1 VISTAGDFVIVD
13 NSDKH
18 WKALEYLR
26 QWCAIS
32 SGIDIATGHF
42 EIGSLL
48 ALDGE
53 WQKVGRIRVLLG
65 GPSSRPTQEAV
76 RQAATELQTSLASE
90 RRADPFLSG
99 LPAVVDAMRSG
110 QIEARV
116 YRKSKFHAKA
126 YITHS
131 TLDVVGSAALVGSS
145 NFTRPGLTGNVELN
159 VRFTGAEVRD
169 LQEWYEHYWEEAEPL
184 TADLLKVLDRYT
196 APATPFEVYCKALQ
210 ALTQNVTPGDHEWE
224 TEHSLLYPL
233 LAPYQ
238 RDAYLGLKQRA
249 RSYGGGMLTD
259 GVGLGKTFVGLMLA
273 EYYAVKER
281 RNVLIVAT
289 KTGQGAVWEPEI
301 AKRLPMLQGDD
312 FTNLRVMAHTDL
324 TAPSALARIQQLAAR
339 ADVIII
345 DEAHNFRNR
354 GKIGT
359 EPGAPVSRWA
369 RMQSICAGKTT
380 FLLTATPINNSLFD
394 LVHELQL
401 FTGDDDAYFA
411 PIGINSLRTY
421 VNRLERSFRDAH
433 DGHHGTDIDLT
444 GFQELL
450 ASDEL
455 LRSLIVQ
462 NSRKYAMESSMVDG
476 AATVQ
481 FPKPSPPKAVP
492 YDYDLTYSRLL
503 GELEA
508 AFQRDNPLFI
518 LPLYYPLFYSTSPE
532 VDPFANNRQKQ
543 VVGLIR
549 TTFLKRFESSLAA
562 FTGSCLD
569 MAERIQTWIRANTLS
584 IPGTEQRLADW
595 RAAHADIITTLNAA
609 FRPSRA
615 ADDPE
620 EDTVLSEEQEYEL
633 HLDPAEYRL
642 ADMIDDAFTDLDQLA
657 ALLERAEQVGIAG
670 DTKYV
675 QLRKLLLGGA
685 KTQNKA
691 GELFDPAFAKHKVLV
706 FTEFSDTARYL
717 HDRLVADG
725 LTEVDWLDGSRTSD
739 RVKMIRRLAPHYNGL
754 TDDERSQLIPLRVLI
769 STDVLS
775 EGVNLQDATQIINY
789 DIHWNPV
796 RLMQRIGRID
806 RRLNPDIEA
815 AIVAETP
822 STKRIRGT
830 IAVRNF
836 LPNAELNAILSLYSH
851 VQARALLISKT
862 LGIPGGKLLTE
873 DDMFDD
879 SKVLDAFLREYQ
891 GDMSPVEQL
900 RLKLLGH
907 LHNNPVLADS
917 LAAIPDGAHTAI
929 SGSRKA
935 IFTCTIEPTHVQEG
949 ETHAAHWTLD
959 PGRPRWALHPD
970 DGDPVTDLLAIDAEI
985 ACQPD
990 TPATEHPDPASAA
1003 ARLREIARARVNDLR
1018 KDGQPVD
1025 APATTRVAWIET
1037 TA

>member
-1 VISTAGDFVIVD
+1 MVTTSGDFFIVD
-13 NSDKH
+13 NSDEH

-26 QWCAIS
+26 QWCSIS

-65 GPSSRPTQEAV
+65 GPSSRRTQEAV
-76 RQAATELQTSLASE
+76 RLAASELDASLAAE
-90 RRADPFLSG
+90 RRSDPFLTG
-99 LPAVVDAMRSG
+99 LPAIVEALRSG

-116 YRKSKFHAKA
+116 YRHSKFHAKA

-169 LQEWYEHYWEEAEPL
+169 LQEWYEHYWDEAEPL
-184 TADLLKVLDRYT
+184 TAELLDVMARYT
-196 APATPFEVYCKALQ
+196 EPPTPFEVYCKALQ
-210 ALTQNVTPGDHEWE
+210 ALTEHVTPGEQEWE
-224 TEHSLLYPL
+224 TQHSLVYPL

-249 RSYGGGMLTD
+249 RSWGGGMLTD

-281 RNVLIVAT
+281 RNVLVVAT

-301 AKRLPMLQGDD
+301 AKRLPLLQGDD

-324 TAPSALARIQQLAAR
+324 TAPSALARIEQLAAR

-354 GKIGT
+354 GRRGT
-359 EPGAPVSRWA
+359 DPDGPASRWA
-369 RMQSICAGKTT
+369 RMQKICAGKTT

-401 FTGDDDAYFA
+401 FTGDDDAHFA
-411 PIGINSLRTY
+411 PLGINSLRTY
-421 VNRLERSFRDAH
+421 IQRLERAFRDAH
-433 DGHHGTDIDLT
+433 ADREGTLDLT
-444 GFQELL
+444 DFQELL
-450 ASDEL
+450 GRDEL

-462 NSRKYAMESSMVDG
+462 NSRKYAIESSMVEG
-476 AATVQ
+476 EATVR
-481 FPKPSPPKAVP
+481 FPEPSPPKAVP
-492 YDYDLTYSRLL
+492 YDYDLTYSALL
-503 GELEA
+503 QELEA
-508 AFQRDNPLFI
+508 AFRKDNPLFI
-518 LPLYYPLFYSTSPE
+518 LPLYYPLAYSTSPE
-532 VDPFANNRQKQ
+532 VDPLVNNRQKQ

-569 MAERIQTWIRANTLS
+569 MADRIASWIQANAAAVS
-584 IPGTEQRLADW
+584 GTEERLAAW
-595 RAAHADIITTLNAA
+595 RSEHADTINALNLD
-609 FRPSRA
+609 FRPARA

-620 EDTVLSEEQEYEL
+620 EDIVLSEEQEFEL
-633 HLDPAEYRL
+633 HLDPAEFRL
-642 ADMIDDAFTDLDQLA
+642 DDMIDDAFADLDQLA
-657 ALLERAEQVGIAG
+657 ILLERAKQVGVAG
-670 DTKYV
+670 DSKYE

-685 KTQNKA
+685 KTDNKA
-691 GELFDPAFAKHKVLV
+691 GGLFDPSFAKQKVLV

-717 HDRLVADG
+717 HERLVDDG
-725 LTEVDWLDGSRTSD
+725 LTDVDWLDGSRTSD
-739 RVKMIRRLAPHYNGL
+739 RVKMIQRLAPHYNGL
-754 TDDERSQLIPLRVLI
+754 TEEERAQLVPLRVLI

-806 RRLNPDIEA
+806 RRLNPEVEA
-815 AIVAETP
+815 AIVAEDL
-822 STKRIRGT
+822 STKKSRGT

-836 LPNAELNAILSLYSH
+836 LPNDELNAILSLYSR
-851 VQARALLISKT
+851 VQSRALLISKT
-862 LGIPGGKLLTE
+862 LGIPGGKLLDE
-873 DDMFDD
+873 DDIFDD
-879 SKVLDAFLREYQ
+879 SKVFDAFLREYQ

-900 RLKLLGH
+900 RLKLLEY
-907 LHNNPVLADS
+907 LHAHPGLAAR
-917 LAAIPDGAHTAI
+917 LEAIPDGAHSAI
-929 SGSRKA
+929 SRTRSA
-935 IFTCTIEPTHVQEG
+935 IFTCTIEPVHVQEG
-949 ETHAAHWTLD
+949 ESSAAHWTMA
-959 PGRPRWALHPD
+959 PGRPRWALHPAE
-970 DGDPVTDLLAIDAEI
+970 GDPVLDLLAIDAEI
-985 ACQPD
+985 ACEPS
-990 TPATEHPDPASAA
+990 TPAVPHPDESGA
-1003 ARLREIARARVNDLR
+1003 ARRLDDVTRARIQSLR
-1018 KDGQPVD
+1018 KDGQPLD
-1025 APATTRVAWIET
+1025 APKTLRVAWIET
-1037 TA
+1037 VS

>member
-1 VISTAGDFVIVD
+1 MVTTSGDFFIVD
-13 NSDKH
+13 NSDEH

-26 QWCAIS
+26 QWCSIS

-65 GPSSRPTQEAV
+65 GPSSRRTQEAV
-76 RQAATELQTSLASE
+76 RLAASELDASLAAE
-90 RRADPFLSG
+90 RRSDPFLTG
-99 LPAVVDAMRSG
+99 LSAIVEALRSG

-116 YRKSKFHAKA
+116 YRHSKFHAKA

-169 LQEWYEHYWEEAEPL
+169 LQQWYEHYWDEAEPL
-184 TADLLKVLDRYT
+184 TAELLDVMARYT
-196 APATPFEVYCKALQ
+196 EPPTPFEVYCKALQ
-210 ALTQNVTPGDHEWE
+210 ALTEHVTPGEQEWE
-224 TEHSLLYPL
+224 TQHSLVYPL

-249 RSYGGGMLTD
+249 RSWGGGMLTD

-281 RNVLIVAT
+281 RNVLVVAT

-301 AKRLPMLQGDD
+301 AKRLPLLQGDD

-324 TAPSALARIQQLAAR
+324 TAPSALARIEQLAAR

-354 GKIGT
+354 GRRGT
-359 EPGAPVSRWA
+359 DPDGPASRWA
-369 RMQSICAGKTT
+369 RMQKICAGKTT

-401 FTGDDDAYFA
+401 FTGDDDAHFA
-411 PIGINSLRTY
+411 PLGINSLRTY
-421 VNRLERSFRDAH
+421 VQRLERAFRDAH
-433 DGHHGTDIDLT
+433 ADREGTLDLT
-444 GFQELL
+444 DFQELL
-450 ASDEL
+450 GRDEL

-462 NSRKYAMESSMVDG
+462 NSRKYAIESSMVEG
-476 AATVQ
+476 EATVR
-481 FPKPSPPKAVP
+481 FPEPSPPKAVP
-492 YDYDLTYSRLL
+492 YDYDLTYSALL
-503 GELEA
+503 QELEA
-508 AFQRDNPLFI
+508 AFRKDNPLFI
-518 LPLYYPLFYSTSPE
+518 LPLYYPLAYSTSPE
-532 VDPFANNRQKQ
+532 VDPLVNNRQKQ

-569 MAERIQTWIRANTLS
+569 MADRIASWIQANADA
-584 IPGTEQRLADW
+584 IPGTEERLAAW
-595 RAAHADIITTLNAA
+595 RSAHADTISALNLD
-609 FRPSRA
+609 FRPARA

-620 EDTVLSEEQEYEL
+620 EDIVLSEEQEFEL
-633 HLDPAEYRL
+633 YLDPAEFRL
-642 ADMIDDAFTDLDQLA
+642 DDMIDDAFADLDQLA
-657 ALLERAEQVGIAG
+657 VLLERAKQVGVAG
-670 DTKYV
+670 DSKYE

-685 KTQNKA
+685 KTDNKA
-691 GELFDPAFAKHKVLV
+691 GGLFDPSFAKQKVLV

-717 HDRLVADG
+717 HERLADDG
-725 LTEVDWLDGSRTSD
+725 LTDVDWLDGSRTSD
-739 RVKMIRRLAPHYNGL
+739 RVKMIQRLAPHYNGL
-754 TDDERSQLIPLRVLI
+754 TKEERAQLVPLRVLI

-806 RRLNPDIEA
+806 RRLNPEVEA
-815 AIVAETP
+815 AIVAEDP
-822 STKRIRGT
+822 STKKSRGA

-836 LPNAELNAILSLYSH
+836 LPNDELNAILSLYSR

-862 LGIPGGKLLTE
+862 LGIPGGKLLDE
-873 DDMFDD
+873 DDIFDD
-879 SKVLDAFLREYQ
+879 SKVFDAFLREYQ
-891 GDMSPVEQL
+891 GDMSPVELL
-900 RLKLLGH
+900 RLKLLGY
-907 LHNNPVLADS
+907 LHDDPG
-917 LAAIPDGAHTAI
+917 LAARLEAMPDGAHTAI
-929 SGSRKA
+929 WGSFDA
-935 IFTCTIEPTHVQEG
+935 MFTCTVEPVHVQEG
-949 ETHAAHWTLD
+949 ESRAAHWSIN
-959 PGRPRWALHPD
+959 PGRPRWVLHPT
-970 DGDPVTDLLAIDAEI
+970 DGEPVLDLLAIDAEI
-985 ACQPD
+985 ACEPG
-990 TPATEHPDPASAA
+990 TPAVPHPDSSAAA
-1003 ARLREIARARVNDLR
+1003 ARLRDIARARIQSLR
-1018 KDGQPVD
+1018 KDGQPMD
-1025 APATTRVAWIET
+1025 APSTVRVAWIELVS
-1037 TA
+1037 